1 MSGMGELHLEILR
14 DRLLR
19 EFKVP
24 ASVGK
29 PMVSY
34 YETVTG
40 SADGHCTFDR
50 EFGGKRQAATV
61 DLHVSAGARG
71 KGNRIEVKP
80 PRNTVPPEFWTSIEQ
95 GVQDALQ
102 TGVLARYPMQ
112 DVEVRITGGGIVD
125 HDSATEMAFRTAA
138 IMAFREAASAA
149 APELLE
155 PIMSVELVAPPES
168 TGDLMG
174 DMNGR
179 RGQVREM
186 HMRGDMQVVE
196 ADVPLAELFGY
207 STAIRSLSRGRASY
221 SMEPEQFAVVP
232 RAVKET
238 ILNR

>member
-1 MSGMGELHLEILR
+1 
-14 DRLLR
+14 
-19 EFKVP
+19 
-24 ASVGK
+24 
-29 PMVSY
+29 
-34 YETVTG
+34 
-40 SADGHCTFDR
+40 
-50 EFGGKRQAATV
+50 
-61 DLHVSAGARG
+61 
-71 KGNRIEVKP
+71 
-80 PRNTVPPEFWTSIEQ
+80 
-95 GVQDALQ
+95 
-102 TGVLARYPMQ
+102 
-112 DVEVRITGGGIVD
+112 
-125 HDSATEMAFRTAA
+125 
-138 IMAFREAASAA
+138 
-149 APELLE
+149 
-155 PIMSVELVAPPES
+155 MSVELVAPPES